1 MNTAVIITAAIV
13 LGFAIGRLRSL
24 EGFRRKSHG

>member
-1 MNTAVIITAAIV
+1 MDTVALIGAAIV

-24 EGFRRKSHG
+24 KGFRRKSHG